1 MSLRNAIR
9 ARFRN
14 ADKSERGAGPTAVGA
29 TGCGG
34 SVGVGGSIGEEK
46 EKDKE
51 KDEEISSAP
60 SSTMTPAVNS
70 SNRKVSRPGKMN
82 IPKDEEDTSTFEL
95 ITADREGE
103 NSSLSGQ
110 GTPESPRS
118 ECIHPLNSEE
128 RVSFEQQLTHLQEQL
143 VAIMIENQALSSE
156 LQEYK
161 KACQFEKVKQE
172 LDYEKSRNVHLE
184 EKCQSLEKRRRK
196 VQRSKSDATHHVS
209 PDETDANEVKDRSL
223 PTEDREVVNDLTDV
237 NSIGPKTRWQRI
249 WDAVVDQISEVI
261 NDFSEVPEPNPEID
275 SEGDPLTVRKLK
287 NNITRFGAVTQP
299 IMNTMRGLKNLISWR
314 SPSYTL
320 FVFTVYMYSAWYGL
334 LLPLC
339 LFLIFFRLSIS
350 YMRYKGWNI
359 NLHYLDP
366 GEIVNESDDKDKG
379 VSDKFSVVLQVAK
392 KVQNTLGVLAD
403 TLEKVNSLLTWRY
416 PPATKQLYV
425 TVCLAFLVSCLF
437 QASAIFY
444 VAGILLGI
452 KVFIIDYMFEHFP
465 RLKEK
470 YDSSHRLWENLPTES
485 EYRKK
490 TTRVQIDKVASFLN
504 IHHQDTSCQAK
515 TKPFDLYHE
524 PSHNS
529 CNSKPRFEI
538 LAHLL
543 AAIDIDDPKAESI
556 IKKFQHILAEKWEK
570 YSSAATHFENEL
582 SSLSRGSF
590 TFSENAFDL
599 TPKHSLDIFSVLPL
613 SQGKSKECNTNEQ
626 NIDFHS
632 SFSSG
637 INIIETQVNNVK
649 HILPLSQFEDRDDID
664 HMVDLMTDDDKSF
677 CELFNLPL
685 SENPLPGWQGGR
697 RCALINKDKSL
708 TAAFKNGKLFLT
720 RSFLCFERTKS
731 PSSKNFVLPLS
742 DIVKLERAKPYPW
755 LPGGGMAIEVTMAGS
770 DKPYIFGAL
779 LNREECYQSIHTAG
793 SAGGWACPEP
803 SSGSISSSSSS
814 PVSSAISQPK
824 SSPHKRHIQRSQTL
838 RFDENVAYAIS
849 DNDNHC

>member
-1 MSLRNAIR
+1 METFNLLLNWNEFQCGNEQLRQTSLQDAMSLRNAIR

-14 ADKSERGAGPTAVGA
+14 ADKSERGGGPTAVGA

-34 SVGVGGSIGEEK
+34 SVGVSGSIGEEK

-60 SSTMTPAVNS
+60 SSMMTPSVNS

-82 IPKDEEDTSTFEL
+82 IPKDEEDTNTFEL

-128 RVSFEQQLTHLQEQL
+128 RLSFEHQLTHLQEQL

-209 PDETDANEVKDRSL
+209 PDETDSNEVKDRSL

-275 SEGDPLTVRKLK
+275 SDGDPLTVRKLK

-299 IMNTMRGLKNLISWR
+299 IMNTMRGLKNLISWK

-320 FVFTVYMYSAWYGL
+320 FVFTVYIYSAWYGL

-339 LFLIFFRLSIS
+339 LFLVFFRLSIS
-350 YMRYKGWNI
+350 YMRYRGWNI

-470 YDSSHRLWENLPTES
+470 YDSSHRLWENLPTDA

-490 TTRVQIDKVASFLN
+490 TTRVQIDK
-504 IHHQDTSCQAK
+504 
-515 TKPFDLYHE
+515 
-524 PSHNS
+524 
-529 CNSKPRFEI
+529 R
-538 LAHLL
+538 
-543 AAIDIDDPKAESI
+543 
-556 IKKFQHILAEKWEK
+556 
-570 YSSAATHFENEL
+570 
-582 SSLSRGSF
+582 
-590 TFSENAFDL
+590 
-599 TPKHSLDIFSVLPL
+599 LDIFSVLPL
-613 SQGKSKECNTNEQ
+613 SQGKSKEYNTNEQ

-637 INIIETQVNNVK
+637 INLIENQVNNVK
-649 HILPLSQFEDRDDID
+649 HILPLSQFEDRDDMD

>member
-196 VQRSKSDATHHVS
+196 VQRSKSDATHHIS

-490 TTRVQIDKVASFLN
+490 TTRVQIDK
-504 IHHQDTSCQAK
+504 
-515 TKPFDLYHE
+515 
-524 PSHNS
+524 
-529 CNSKPRFEI
+529 
-538 LAHLL
+538 
-543 AAIDIDDPKAESI
+543 
-556 IKKFQHILAEKWEK
+556 
-570 YSSAATHFENEL
+570 
-582 SSLSRGSF
+582 
-590 TFSENAFDL
+590 
-599 TPKHSLDIFSVLPL
+599 
-613 SQGKSKECNTNEQ
+613 
-626 NIDFHS
+626 
-632 SFSSG
+632 
-637 INIIETQVNNVK
+637 

-770 DKPYIFGAL
+770 DKTYVFGPMIYRDELFESILFAGKKGTL
-779 LNREECYQSIHTAG
+779 PWADECNL
-793 SAGGWACPEP
+793 P
-803 SSGSISSSSSS
+803 
-814 PVSSAISQPK
+814 
-824 SSPHKRHIQRSQTL
+824 
-838 RFDENVAYAIS
+838 N
-849 DNDNHC
+849 

>member
-1 MSLRNAIR
+1 METFNLLLNWNEFQCGNEQLRQTSLQDAMSLRNAIR

-14 ADKSERGAGPTAVGA
+14 ADKSERGGGPTAVGA

-34 SVGVGGSIGEEK
+34 SVGVSGSIGEEK

-60 SSTMTPAVNS
+60 SSMMTPSVNS

-82 IPKDEEDTSTFEL
+82 IPKDEEDTNTFEL

-128 RVSFEQQLTHLQEQL
+128 RLSFEHQLTHLQEQL

-209 PDETDANEVKDRSL
+209 PDETDSNEVKDRSL

-275 SEGDPLTVRKLK
+275 SDGDPLTVRKLK

-299 IMNTMRGLKNLISWR
+299 IMNTMRGLKNLISWK

-320 FVFTVYMYSAWYGL
+320 FVFTVYIYSAWYGL

-339 LFLIFFRLSIS
+339 LFLVFFRLSIS
-350 YMRYKGWNI
+350 YMRYRGWNI

-470 YDSSHRLWENLPTES
+470 YDSSHRLWENLPTDA

-490 TTRVQIDKVASFLN
+490 TTRVQID
-504 IHHQDTSCQAK
+504 
-515 TKPFDLYHE
+515 
-524 PSHNS
+524 
-529 CNSKPRFEI
+529 
-538 LAHLL
+538 
-543 AAIDIDDPKAESI
+543 
-556 IKKFQHILAEKWEK
+556 
-570 YSSAATHFENEL
+570 
-582 SSLSRGSF
+582 
-590 TFSENAFDL
+590 
-599 TPKHSLDIFSVLPL
+599 
-613 SQGKSKECNTNEQ
+613 
-626 NIDFHS
+626 
-632 SFSSG
+632 
-637 INIIETQVNNVK
+637 K
-649 HILPLSQFEDRDDID
+649 HILPLSQFEDRDDMD

>member
-490 TTRVQIDKVASFLN
+490 TTRVQIDK
-504 IHHQDTSCQAK
+504 
-515 TKPFDLYHE
+515 
-524 PSHNS
+524 
-529 CNSKPRFEI
+529 
-538 LAHLL
+538 
-543 AAIDIDDPKAESI
+543 
-556 IKKFQHILAEKWEK
+556 
-570 YSSAATHFENEL
+570 
-582 SSLSRGSF
+582 
-590 TFSENAFDL
+590 
-599 TPKHSLDIFSVLPL
+599 
-613 SQGKSKECNTNEQ
+613 
-626 NIDFHS
+626 
-632 SFSSG
+632 
-637 INIIETQVNNVK
+637 

>member
-490 TTRVQIDKVASFLN
+490 TTRVQIDK
-504 IHHQDTSCQAK
+504 
-515 TKPFDLYHE
+515 
-524 PSHNS
+524 
-529 CNSKPRFEI
+529 
-538 LAHLL
+538 
-543 AAIDIDDPKAESI
+543 
-556 IKKFQHILAEKWEK
+556 
-570 YSSAATHFENEL
+570 
-582 SSLSRGSF
+582 
-590 TFSENAFDL
+590 
-599 TPKHSLDIFSVLPL
+599 SLDIFSVLPL

>member
-196 VQRSKSDATHHVS
+196 VQRSKSDATHHIS

-490 TTRVQIDKVASFLN
+490 TTRVQIDK
-504 IHHQDTSCQAK
+504 
-515 TKPFDLYHE
+515 
-524 PSHNS
+524 
-529 CNSKPRFEI
+529 
-538 LAHLL
+538 
-543 AAIDIDDPKAESI
+543 
-556 IKKFQHILAEKWEK
+556 
-570 YSSAATHFENEL
+570 
-582 SSLSRGSF
+582 
-590 TFSENAFDL
+590 
-599 TPKHSLDIFSVLPL
+599 
-613 SQGKSKECNTNEQ
+613 
-626 NIDFHS
+626 
-632 SFSSG
+632 
-637 INIIETQVNNVK
+637 

>member
-490 TTRVQIDKVASFLN
+490 TTRVQIDK
-504 IHHQDTSCQAK
+504 
-515 TKPFDLYHE
+515 
-524 PSHNS
+524 
-529 CNSKPRFEI
+529 
-538 LAHLL
+538 
-543 AAIDIDDPKAESI
+543 
-556 IKKFQHILAEKWEK
+556 
-570 YSSAATHFENEL
+570 
-582 SSLSRGSF
+582 
-590 TFSENAFDL
+590 
-599 TPKHSLDIFSVLPL
+599 
-613 SQGKSKECNTNEQ
+613 

>member
-1 MSLRNAIR
+1 
-9 ARFRN
+9 
-14 ADKSERGAGPTAVGA
+14 
-29 TGCGG
+29 
-34 SVGVGGSIGEEK
+34 
-46 EKDKE
+46 
-51 KDEEISSAP
+51 
-60 SSTMTPAVNS
+60 MTPVLNS
-70 SNRKVSRPGKMN
+70 SNRKVCRPGKMN
-82 IPKDEEDTSTFEL
+82 IPKDEEDTNAFEL
-95 ITADREGE
+95 LSSVEREGE
-103 NSSLSGQ
+103 SSSLSGQ

-128 RVSFEQQLTHLQEQL
+128 RLSFEQQLTHLQEQL

-172 LDYEKSRNVHLE
+172 LDYEKSRNIHLE
-184 EKCQSLEKRRRK
+184 EKCHTLEKRRRK

-209 PDETDANEVKDRSL
+209 PEDLDSSELKDRSL
-223 PTEDREVVNDLTDV
+223 PIEEREVHPTVVSDV
-237 NSIGPKTRWQRI
+237 SDAPPPPAPSGPKTRWQRI
-249 WDAVVDQISEVI
+249 WDAVVDQISEVV
-261 NDFSEVPEPNPEID
+261 NDFSQIPDPNPEID
-275 SEGDPLTVRKLK
+275 TEGDPLTVRKLK

-299 IMNTMRGLKNLISWR
+299 IMNTIRGLKNLISWK

-334 LLPLC
+334 LLPLT

-350 YMRYKGWNI
+350 YMKYKGWNI

-366 GEIVNESDDKDKG
+366 GEIINESDDKDKG

-403 TLEKVNSLLTWRY
+403 SLEKVNSLLTWRY
-416 PPATKQLYV
+416 PPATKQLYIA
-425 TVCLAFLVSCLF
+425 VCLAFVVSCLF
-437 QASAIFY
+437 QASVIFY
-444 VAGILLGI
+444 VSGILLGI
-452 KVFIIDYMFEHFP
+452 KLFIIDYMFEHFP

-470 YDSSHRLWENLPTES
+470 YDSSHRLWENLPTEA

-490 TTRVQIDKVASFLN
+490 TTRVQID
-504 IHHQDTSCQAK
+504 
-515 TKPFDLYHE
+515 
-524 PSHNS
+524 
-529 CNSKPRFEI
+529 
-538 LAHLL
+538 
-543 AAIDIDDPKAESI
+543 
-556 IKKFQHILAEKWEK
+556 
-570 YSSAATHFENEL
+570 
-582 SSLSRGSF
+582 
-590 TFSENAFDL
+590 
-599 TPKHSLDIFSVLPL
+599 
-613 SQGKSKECNTNEQ
+613 
-626 NIDFHS
+626 
-632 SFSSG
+632 
-637 INIIETQVNNVK
+637 K

-685 SENPLPGWQGGR
+685 SENPLAGWQGGR

-731 PSSKNFVLPLS
+731 QSSKNFVLPLS

-793 SAGGWACPEP
+793 SAGGWSCPEP
-803 SSGSISSSSSS
+803 SSGSVSSTSSS

-824 SSPHKRHIQRSQTL
+824 SSPHKRHVQRSQTL
-838 RFDENVAYAIS
+838 RFDENVAYAYS

>member
-1 MSLRNAIR
+1 METFNLLLNWNEFQCGDDQLRQTSLQDAMSLRNAIR

-196 VQRSKSDATHHVS
+196 VQRSKSDATHHIS

-490 TTRVQIDKVASFLN
+490 TTRVQIDK
-504 IHHQDTSCQAK
+504 
-515 TKPFDLYHE
+515 
-524 PSHNS
+524 
-529 CNSKPRFEI
+529 
-538 LAHLL
+538 
-543 AAIDIDDPKAESI
+543 
-556 IKKFQHILAEKWEK
+556 
-570 YSSAATHFENEL
+570 
-582 SSLSRGSF
+582 
-590 TFSENAFDL
+590 
-599 TPKHSLDIFSVLPL
+599 
-613 SQGKSKECNTNEQ
+613 
-626 NIDFHS
+626 
-632 SFSSG
+632 
-637 INIIETQVNNVK
+637 

>member
-1 MSLRNAIR
+1 METFNLLLNWNEFQCGNEQLRQTSLQDAMSLRNAIR

-14 ADKSERGAGPTAVGA
+14 ADKSERGGGPTAVGA

-34 SVGVGGSIGEEK
+34 SVGVSGSIGEEK

-60 SSTMTPAVNS
+60 SSMMTPSVNS

-82 IPKDEEDTSTFEL
+82 IPKDEEDTNTFEL

-128 RVSFEQQLTHLQEQL
+128 RLSFEHQLTHLQEQL

-209 PDETDANEVKDRSL
+209 PDETDSNEVKDRSL

-275 SEGDPLTVRKLK
+275 SDGDPLTVRKLK

-299 IMNTMRGLKNLISWR
+299 IMNTMRGLKNLISWK

-320 FVFTVYMYSAWYGL
+320 FVFTVYIYSAWYGL

-339 LFLIFFRLSIS
+339 LFLVFFRLSIS
-350 YMRYKGWNI
+350 YMRYRGWNI

-470 YDSSHRLWENLPTES
+470 YDSSHRLWENLPTDA

-490 TTRVQIDKVASFLN
+490 TTRVQIDK
-504 IHHQDTSCQAK
+504 
-515 TKPFDLYHE
+515 
-524 PSHNS
+524 
-529 CNSKPRFEI
+529 R
-538 LAHLL
+538 
-543 AAIDIDDPKAESI
+543 
-556 IKKFQHILAEKWEK
+556 
-570 YSSAATHFENEL
+570 
-582 SSLSRGSF
+582 
-590 TFSENAFDL
+590 
-599 TPKHSLDIFSVLPL
+599 LDIFSVLPL
-613 SQGKSKECNTNEQ
+613 SQGKSKEYNTNEQ

-637 INIIETQVNNVK
+637 INLIENQVNNVK
-649 HILPLSQFEDRDDID
+649 HILPLSQFEDRDDMD

-770 DKPYIFGAL
+770 DKTYVFGPMIYRDELFESILFAGKKGTL
-779 LNREECYQSIHTAG
+779 PWADECNL
-793 SAGGWACPEP
+793 P
-803 SSGSISSSSSS
+803 
-814 PVSSAISQPK
+814 
-824 SSPHKRHIQRSQTL
+824 
-838 RFDENVAYAIS
+838 N
-849 DNDNHC
+849 

>member
-1 MSLRNAIR
+1 METFNLLLNWNEFQCGNEQLRQTSLQDAMSLRNAIR

-14 ADKSERGAGPTAVGA
+14 ADKSERGGGPTAVGA

-34 SVGVGGSIGEEK
+34 SVGVSGSIGEEK

-60 SSTMTPAVNS
+60 SSMMTPSVNS

-82 IPKDEEDTSTFEL
+82 IPKDEEDTNTFEL

-128 RVSFEQQLTHLQEQL
+128 RLSFEHQLTHLQEQL

-209 PDETDANEVKDRSL
+209 PDETDSNEVKDRSL

-275 SEGDPLTVRKLK
+275 SDGDPLTVRKLK

-299 IMNTMRGLKNLISWR
+299 IMNTMRGLKNLISWK

-320 FVFTVYMYSAWYGL
+320 FVFTVYIYSAWYGL

-339 LFLIFFRLSIS
+339 LFLVFFRLSIS
-350 YMRYKGWNI
+350 YMRYRGWNI

-470 YDSSHRLWENLPTES
+470 YDSSHRLWENLPTDA

-490 TTRVQIDKVASFLN
+490 TTRVQID
-504 IHHQDTSCQAK
+504 
-515 TKPFDLYHE
+515 
-524 PSHNS
+524 
-529 CNSKPRFEI
+529 
-538 LAHLL
+538 
-543 AAIDIDDPKAESI
+543 
-556 IKKFQHILAEKWEK
+556 
-570 YSSAATHFENEL
+570 
-582 SSLSRGSF
+582 
-590 TFSENAFDL
+590 
-599 TPKHSLDIFSVLPL
+599 
-613 SQGKSKECNTNEQ
+613 
-626 NIDFHS
+626 
-632 SFSSG
+632 
-637 INIIETQVNNVK
+637 K
-649 HILPLSQFEDRDDID
+649 HILPLSQFEDRDDMD

-770 DKPYIFGAL
+770 DKTYVFGPMIYRDELFESILFAGKKGTL
-779 LNREECYQSIHTAG
+779 PWADECNL
-793 SAGGWACPEP
+793 P
-803 SSGSISSSSSS
+803 
-814 PVSSAISQPK
+814 
-824 SSPHKRHIQRSQTL
+824 
-838 RFDENVAYAIS
+838 N
-849 DNDNHC
+849 